1 MRQGAGEV
9 TTDQIE
15 ADAPTRQTRRWLK
28 PAIIAGGIIV
38 FLVAAFFVADASL
51 RAYAQGRIAD
61 EIKSELPNG
70 FTANDLTVDI
80 GGFSVI
86 SQYLGGSF
94 DTVSL
99 DADDVRMNG
108 VPAQASIVAHGVPI
122 DFSKPVASI
131 KGSMVLDQD
140 AANRLVKIPG
150 ATSKIT
156 FGDGTVGYSGST
168 KLFGLSLTYTAVV
181 EPKADGTTIQL
192 APKSVK
198 LTGGPAGLDL
208 SGIVSQVLGDKPFP
222 LCVAQFLPQGVTVT
236 DVTIEKGSANAT
248 VMAENI
254 VLDQKT
260 FENLGSCS

>member
-1 MRQGAGEV
+1 MQ
-9 TTDQIE
+9 TE
-15 ADAPTRQTRRWLK
+15 APRRATRRWLE
-28 PAIIAGGIIV
+28 PASIAGAIIV
-38 FLVAAFFVADASL
+38 LLVAAFFVADAGL

-61 EIKSELPNG
+61 EIKGELPNG
-70 FTANDLTVDI
+70 FTANDLNVDI

-86 SQYLGGSF
+86 GQYLAGSF

-108 VPAQASIVAHGVPI
+108 VPARASIIAHGVPL

-140 AANRLVKIPG
+140 AANKLVKIPG

-168 KLFGLSLTYTAVV
+168 TLFGLALTYTAVV

-192 APKSVK
+192 APRSVK

-222 LCVAQFLPQGVTVT
+222 LCVAQYLPKGVTVA
-236 DVTIEKGSANAT
+236 DISIEKGKANAT
-248 VMAENI
+248 VSAKNI

-260 FENLGSCS
+260 FENRGSCS

>member
-1 MRQGAGEV
+1 M
-9 TTDQIE
+9 TTDQMQTE
-15 ADAPTRQTRRWLK
+15 APRRATRRWLK
-28 PAIIAGGIIV
+28 PAIIASGIIV
-38 FLVAAFFVADASL
+38 LLVAAFFVADAGL

-61 EIKSELPNG
+61 EIKGELPNG
-70 FTANDLTVDI
+70 FTANDLNVDI

-86 SQYLGGSF
+86 GQYLAGSF

-108 VPAQASIVAHGVPI
+108 VPARASIIAHGVPL

-140 AANRLVKIPG
+140 AANKLVKIPG

-168 KLFGLSLTYTAVV
+168 TLFGLALTYTAVV

-192 APKSVK
+192 APRSVK

-222 LCVAQFLPQGVTVT
+222 LCVAQFLPKGVTVA

-248 VMAENI
+248 VAAKNI